1 MSVTGRFVAPFRIML
16 QLNHAYDEPWE
27 VRDMNTVKL
36 FLYSILCRRLF
47 GNVDN
52 HGDPWPPMAGLQ
64 WLCAVWLY
72 LLECLK
78 SGIKF

>member
-1 MSVTGRFVAPFRIML
+1 ML

-52 HGDPWPPMAGLQ
+52 QGGPWPPMAGLQ
-64 WLCAVWLY
+64 VALCCVALSTGMFEIRNKI
-72 LLECLK
+72 LTREC
-78 SGIKF
+78 SNYH